1 MKYALDTNIFVDS
14 FRSEEAEAELL
25 AFFKRALPF
34 TFLSAVVMQ
43 ELAVG
48 ARSVQ
53 AARDLRRSLFEPF
66 EKRSRVFA
74 PSGAAFLESGSM
86 IASLAARDGLQV
98 SGNPSLL
105 NDALIACSCR
115 EQGITLITRD
125 SDFDRFLPFMRGWR
139 HVAPW
144 PARPSRPA

>member
-1 MKYALDTNIFVDS
+1 VKYALDTNVFVDS
-14 FRSEEAEAELL
+14 FRSETAAAELL
-25 AFFKRALPF
+25 AFLRRALPF

-48 ARSVQ
+48 ARSTQ
-53 AARDLRRSLFEPF
+53 AARDLRSLFEPF

-74 PSGAAFLESGSM
+74 PSAAAFLESGGL
-86 IASLAARDGLQV
+86 IAALAAQDGRQV
-98 SGNPSLL
+98 SDNPSLL
-105 NDALIACSCR
+105 NDALLACSCR
-115 EQGITLITRD
+115 EQGIALITRD

-144 PARPSRPA
+144 PVRPSSRPA